1 MAANTG
7 CATPPPGCCGSN
19 STTTDDDVGR
29 REGVLG
35 KNDDV
40 GRREGVLGKND
51 DDEDGFGVAD
61 AMPCCSSKA
70 SNSSR
75 IAIMS
80 IAVYKTRG
88 PGAR

>member
-1 MAANTG
+1 M
-7 CATPPPGCCGSN
+7 PPPGCCGSK
-19 STTTDDDVGR
+19 STTTDDVGR

-40 GRREGVLGKND
+40 GSREGVFGKNGD
-51 DDEDGFGVAD
+51 DKIGCGAAD
-61 AMPCCSSKA
+61 AIPCCASKA

-80 IAVYKTRG
+80 IAVYKTHG